1 MGDGFLVTEP
11 VTTIAGLSRAQ
22 GRAIEA
28 AMRCAPPAW
37 HDNLVHDV
45 GMNLPGQSPWMD
57 SDVTTA
63 IQMTLANV
71 GLAVPFLWG
80 PQQVYAAAMLS
91 GAGTVAAAA

>member
-1 MGDGFLVTEP
+1 MGGGFLITEP

-45 GMNLPGQSPWMD
+45 AANLPPGQSPWMD

-80 PQQVYAAAMLS
+80 PQQVFA
-91 GAGTVAAAA
+91 GAQFAGGSSMVAT